1 MIQTILTVLFFV
13 TLTEALI
20 EYLFGNTKELHAY
33 LPLISLV
40 IAVILTFFYNV
51 NLLSLLLG
59 IQTEVPF
66 FDLLFSG
73 FVIARLSNFLNDFV
87 QKFLGSK

>member
-1 MIQTILTVLFFV
+1 MIQIILTVGFFV
-13 TLTEALI
+13 TLTESLI
-20 EYLFGNTKELHAY
+20 EYLFGNTKALHAY
-33 LPLISLV
+33 LPLISLCLA
-40 IAVILTFFYNV
+40 IILTFFYNV
-51 NLLSLLLG
+51 NLINLLLG

-73 FVIARLSNFLNDFV
+73 FVIARLSNFLNDSV